1 MENGYGV
8 YLNFKKTLLEE
19 LEAESIEIVR
29 ECYGAFK
36 NPVILYSI
44 GKDSTVLLEIVKKAF
59 HPMKIPFPVM
69 HVDTTWKFKS
79 MINFRDRIFKE
90 QKLNYIIKSNTN
102 GIISGVNPFD
112 YSSTE
117 YTRIMKTVPL
127 REGLDEN
134 KFDCAFGGSRRDE
147 ERSRAKERV
156 FSLRNNGHIWDPRNQ
171 RPELWKSI
179 NLNKTEGQSF
189 RVFPLSNWTEIDI
202 WRYIELNELDICDL
216 YFAQQLPTVVRNGQL
231 IVVDDSRFRLRE
243 NEVVEIKQVRFRS
256 LGCYPLTAAMVSKA
270 NSIQEIILELES
282 NTLSERAGRLIDG
295 EKNDSMEFKKREGY
309 F

>member
-102 GIISGVNPFD
+102 GMISGVNPFD

-134 KFDCAFGGSRRDE
+134 EFDCAFGGSRRDE

-216 YFAQQLPTVVRNGQL
+216 YFSQQLPTVVRNGQL

>member
-1 MENGYGV
+1 
-8 YLNFKKTLLEE
+8 
-19 LEAESIEIVR
+19 
-29 ECYGAFK
+29 
-36 NPVILYSI
+36 
-44 GKDSTVLLEIVKKAF
+44 
-59 HPMKIPFPVM
+59 
-69 HVDTTWKFKS
+69 
-79 MINFRDRIFKE
+79 
-90 QKLNYIIKSNTN
+90 
-102 GIISGVNPFD
+102 
-112 YSSTE
+112 
-117 YTRIMKTVPL
+117 MKTVPV

-134 KFDCAFGGSRRDE
+134 EFDGAFGGSRRDE

-216 YFAQQLPTVVRNGQL
+216 YFSQQLPTVVRNGQL

-243 NEVVEIKQVRFRS
+243 NEVVELKQVRFRS

>member
-1 MENGYGV
+1 M
-8 YLNFKKTLLEE
+8 EE

-59 HPMKIPFPVM
+59 HPMKIPFTVM
-69 HVDTTWKFKS
+69 HIDTTWKFKS
-79 MINFRDRIFKE
+79 MINFRNRIFKE
-90 QKLNYIIKSNTN
+90 QNLDYIIKSNTS
-102 GIISGVNPFD
+102 GINSGVNPFD

-117 YTRIMKTVPL
+117 YTRIMKTIPL

-134 KFDCAFGGSRRDE
+134 DFDCALGGSRRDE

-156 FSLRNNGHIWDPRNQ
+156 FSLRSVGHIWDPRKQ
-171 RPELWKSI
+171 RPELWKSF
-179 NLNKTEGQSF
+179 NLNKSEGQTF

-202 WRYIELNELDICDL
+202 WRYIELNKLKICEL
-216 YFAQQLPTVVRNGQL
+216 YFSQQLPTVVRNGQL
-231 IVVDDSRFRLRE
+231 IVVDDSRFRLKE
-243 NEVVEIKQVRFRS
+243 NEFVEMKQVRFRS

-270 NSIQEIILELES
+270 RSVEEIILELES
-282 NTLSERAGRLIDG
+282 NNISERAGRLIDG